1 MKISTTHILLPAF
14 NFNGQSLKLPDECGP
29 IQFQTIRNRTVAI
42 KWSMITPDE
51 ACTPVIINSQC
62 SSIKWIERSTK
73 YVLPRIQVW
82 ISYRIL
88 ICARWKK
95 YTEKII
101 TVKYSTYAVVKR
113 KPEKVPTLSA
123 FKAQF
128 GFLAQLIRALHQY
141 RRGQGS
147 SPGKAELI
155 VMISSVFFFHLQHL
169 IESGV

>member
-1 MKISTTHILLPAF
+1 MKPALLLLLIVNALQLNELSVLRNTFYPEYKYEFHTVYWTAR
-14 NFNGQSLKLPDECGP
+14 DEK
-29 IQFQTIRNRTVAI
+29 N
-42 KWSMITPDE
+42 
-51 ACTPVIINSQC
+51 
-62 SSIKWIERSTK
+62 
-73 YVLPRIQVW
+73 
-82 ISYRIL
+82 
-88 ICARWKK
+88 
-95 YTEKII
+95 TEKII

>member
-42 KWSMITPDE
+42 KWSMITPE
-51 ACTPVIINSQC
+51 ACTPVIINSQR

-113 KPEKVPTLSA
+113 KPEKVPTLSV

-128 GFLAQLIRALHQY
+128 GFLAQLIKALHQY

-147 SPGKAELI
+147 SPGKAE
-155 VMISSVFFFHLQHL
+155 FFPGFLFA
-169 IESGV
+169 VA